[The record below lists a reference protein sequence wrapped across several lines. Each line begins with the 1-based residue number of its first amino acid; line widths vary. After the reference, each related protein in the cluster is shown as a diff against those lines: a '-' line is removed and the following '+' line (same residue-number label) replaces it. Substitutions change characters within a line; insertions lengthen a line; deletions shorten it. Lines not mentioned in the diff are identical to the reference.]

1 MKVRSRRSGQFVGRT
16 MRPDQVAAVCYRHKG
31 SSVQFLLVNTGGG
44 KWTFPKGCVD
54 PQLSAIEAASR
65 EAAEEAGVAGSIE
78 QRAFASYL
86 HVKKRESQEFVVAA
100 YLLRVRKAAF
110 RPEAHRNPTWF
121 PPQEAKKRLAK
132 YRPRKYRDELKRIV
146 DRAVERLR

>member
-65 EAAEEAGVAGSIE
+65 EAAEEAGGA
-78 QRAFASYL
+78 
-86 HVKKRESQEFVVAA
+86 
-100 YLLRVRKAAF
+100 
-110 RPEAHRNPTWF
+110 
-121 PPQEAKKRLAK
+121 RL
-132 YRPRKYRDELKRIV
+132 IG
-146 DRAVERLR
+146 RAVCHRELLPLALRALIRIGGRRRRRRNRRRSRRIDVAIRWSDGRGEQNCADDDQYDGEGVAKA

>member
-1 MKVRSRRSGQFVGRT
+1 MKVRSRRLGRYMGRA

-86 HVKKRESQEFVVAA
+86 HVKKRESQEFAVAA
-100 YLLRVRKAAF
+100 HLLRATKAASG
-110 RPEAHRNPTWF
+110 PEAHRNPTWL
-121 PPQEAKKRLAK
+121 PTSDA
-132 YRPRKYRDELKRIV
+132 
-146 DRAVERLR
+146 